1 MVDDSTVPGLAAL
14 DDEGAPA
21 FHAPWQ
27 ARAFAIAVALSEDG
41 TYDWGA
47 FQERLAAE
55 VDRTDG
61 PARPA
66 NETISEA
73 VYYRQWLA
81 ALERLL
87 VDDGVLD
94 PGELTDR
101 THEFAVGD
109 RDASE
114 WVEGDHGHDR
124 EDHEHAGHGHEHGHE
139 GHEHG
144 RDEHEHD
151 HGEGEHR
158 H

>member
-1 MVDDSTVPGLAAL
+1 MMADGGSDPGLPAL
-14 DDEGAPA
+14 DDGETPA

-41 TYDWGA
+41 RYDWDA
-47 FQERLAAE
+47 FQERLVAE
-55 VDRTDG
+55 IDRTDG

-66 NETISEA
+66 DGAASED

-87 VDDGVLD
+87 VADRLLD

-101 THEFAVGD
+101 AHEFAAGD

-114 WVEGDHGHDR
+114 WVEGEHDH
-124 EDHEHAGHGHEHGHE
+124 DHNG
-139 GHEHG
+139 
-144 RDEHEHD
+144 HEHD
-151 HGEGEHR
+151 HEDHDHGHS
-158 H
+158 